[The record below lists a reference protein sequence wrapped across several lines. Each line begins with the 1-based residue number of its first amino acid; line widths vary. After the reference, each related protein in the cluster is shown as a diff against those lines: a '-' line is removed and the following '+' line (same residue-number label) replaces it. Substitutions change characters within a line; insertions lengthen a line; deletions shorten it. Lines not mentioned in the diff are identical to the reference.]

1 MDYCYNVY
9 LFFGLKTAPVGFQV
23 CRLFISAVFM
33 LKKTFTY
40 NKPFQAEMCICL
52 YVYIKVWHI

>member
-23 CRLFISAVFM
+23 CRLFISVVFM
-33 LKKTFTY
+33 LKKHLLTISLFRLKCVY
-40 NKPFQAEMCICL
+40 VYMCI
-52 YVYIKVWHI
+52 